1 MIRQALLR
9 RAVWQVMVTGRERAG
24 KFIVGYTKW
33 WSVPLES
40 HREPDEEL
48 EKISTAVKPNNTG
61 KFLLFSNPYVITKQL
76 VYFARRKTQWRYSLE
91 LFHSKVIIFRKSWTW
106 LELSC
111 LTYQP
116 QHCGYF
122 QIKEN
127 PCFVVN
133 SNISFLIF
141 KRMDTIIMIRAN
153 D

>member
-9 RAVWQVMVTGRERAG
+9 RAVWQVMVTSRERAG

-33 WSVPLES
+33 WSVPLAS
-40 HREPDEEL
+40 HWGPDEEL
-48 EKISTAVKPNNTG
+48 KKISAVKQNNTG
-61 KFLLFSNPYVITKQL
+61 KFLLFGNPYMITKQL

-141 KRMDTIIMIRAN
+141 KRMDTIKMIRAN

>member
-33 WSVPLES
+33 WSVPLAS
-40 HREPDEEL
+40 HWGPDEEL
-48 EKISTAVKPNNTG
+48 KKISAVKQNNTG
-61 KFLLFSNPYVITKQL
+61 KFLLFGNPYMITKEL

-116 QHCGYF
+116 QHCGYL

-141 KRMDTIIMIRAN
+141 KRMDTIKMIRAN

>member
-9 RAVWQVMVTGRERAG
+9 RAVWQVMVMGRERAG
-24 KFIVGYTKW
+24 KFIVGNTKW
-33 WSVPLES
+33 WSVPLAS
-40 HREPDEEL
+40 HWGPDEEL
-48 EKISTAVKPNNTG
+48 KKISAVKQNNTG
-61 KFLLFSNPYVITKQL
+61 KFLLFGNPYMITKQF
-76 VYFARRKTQWRYSLE
+76 VYFARCKTQWRYSLE

-111 LTYQP
+111 LTP

-141 KRMDTIIMIRAN
+141 KRMDTIKMIRAN

>member
-1 MIRQALLR
+1 MQFDRWWFRAASGQASSSLGIQNDDQFHYAL
-9 RAVWQVMVTGRERAG
+9 A
-24 KFIVGYTKW
+24 
-33 WSVPLES
+33 S
-40 HREPDEEL
+40 HRGPDEEL
-48 EKISTAVKPNNTG
+48 EKISTAVKQNNTG
-61 KFLLFSNPYVITKQL
+61 KFLLFSNPYMITKQL
-76 VYFARRKTQWRYSLE
+76 VYFARRKTQWRYSLQP
-91 LFHSKVIIFRKSWTW
+91 FHPKVIIFRKSWTW

-141 KRMDTIIMIRAN
+141 KRMDTIIMIGAN

>member
-1 MIRQALLR
+1 MIRQVILR
-9 RAVWQVMVTGRERAG
+9 RAVWQVMVPGRERAG
-24 KFIVGYTKW
+24 KFIVGRKW
-33 WSVPLES
+33 WSLPLES
-40 HREPDEEL
+40 HRGPDEEL
-48 EKISTAVKPNNTG
+48 EKISTAVNPNNTG
-61 KFLLFSNPYVITKQL
+61 KFLLFSNPDMITKQL
-76 VYFARRKTQWRYSLE
+76 VYFARRKTQWRYYLE
-91 LFHSKVIIFRKSWTW
+91 LFHSKVIICRKRWT
-106 LELSC
+106 ELSC

-127 PCFVVN
+127 PCFVEN

>member
-33 WSVPLES
+33 WSVPLAS
-40 HREPDEEL
+40 HWGPDEEL
-48 EKISTAVKPNNTG
+48 KKISAVKQNNTG
-61 KFLLFSNPYVITKQL
+61 KFLLFGNPYIITKQL

-116 QHCGYF
+116 EHCGYL

-141 KRMDTIIMIRAN
+141 KRMDTIKMIRAN

>member
-33 WSVPLES
+33 WSVPLAS
-40 HREPDEEL
+40 HWGPDEEL
-48 EKISTAVKPNNTG
+48 KKISAVKQNNTG
-61 KFLLFSNPYVITKQL
+61 KFLLFGNPYMITKQL

-116 QHCGYF
+116 EHCGYL

-141 KRMDTIIMIRAN
+141 KRMDTIKMIRAN

>member
-33 WSVPLES
+33 WSVPLAS
-40 HREPDEEL
+40 HWGPDEEL
-48 EKISTAVKPNNTG
+48 KKISAVKQNNTG
-61 KFLLFSNPYVITKQL
+61 KFLLFGNPYMITKQL

-111 LTYQP
+111 LTDQP
-116 QHCGYF
+116 QHCGYL

-141 KRMDTIIMIRAN
+141 KRMDTIKMIRAN